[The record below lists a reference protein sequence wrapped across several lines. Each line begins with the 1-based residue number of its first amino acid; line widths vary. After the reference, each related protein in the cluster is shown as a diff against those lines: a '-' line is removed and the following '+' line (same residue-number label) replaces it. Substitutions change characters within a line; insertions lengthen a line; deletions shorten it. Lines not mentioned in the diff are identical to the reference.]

1 MLVALILAGLTALAP
16 PILPKRP
23 GPIHVAP
30 DGFDGWDGGSR
41 ERAVRSLQRGVD
53 LAGPGD
59 TVLIWPGTYHESVR
73 IRHGGRAGHPLV
85 LQAAVPGQA
94 ILSGADGTGEVA
106 RWRWRRWQPHLF
118 ATPVHWPI
126 QALRVDGWAA
136 YRAGSLPHLRHL
148 CARPAAV
155 PAFYAAENQLV
166 LCLPQGQSPTG
177 SRLEV
182 HRPLPRR
189 LKAGGHQA
197 ALLWLEAPHLQIRD
211 LQFDFAVT
219 AAIQL
224 WSTGDVLIRGNRFR
238 DADVAINDHPSLTP
252 VDGLRIEQNL
262 SQCPGLDRWR
272 RSGLSR
278 SEIYRY
284 SNCTL
289 VWVGGRNLSIRGNV
303 ISEAGDG
310 LKVSPSGGRNRVSG
324 NLIDRVFDDGIEFDG
339 PAVNLRV
346 DHNLL
351 NNTLVALGTS
361 PVTRGPLQID
371 TNLILNDPGQAGALL
386 KLMAGAAPRLGP
398 QPQATIRHV
407 LLRHNLAV
415 VDALAWRDPAVRLE
429 RIRLEANLLLSR
441 QDFGERLPAG
451 LELSANRLVT
461 LPQGARPLP
470 EQGATA
476 LARWWSGPGN
486 PGPGE
491 PGPGPGSLPL
501 AMGPLGPAWL
511 TLEDDPF
518 TAALG
523 PLLRAGWLIPAQSG
537 GPKP

>member
-1 MLVALILAGLTALAP
+1 VALILAGLNALAP
-16 PILPKRP
+16 PILPRGP
-23 GPIHVAP
+23 GPVHVAP
-30 DGFDGWDGGSR
+30 NGFDGGDGRSR
-41 ERAVRSLQRGVD
+41 QRAVRSLQRGVD
-53 LAGPGD
+53 LARPGD
-59 TVLIWPGTYHESVR
+59 TVLIWPGTYHETVR
-73 IRHGGRAGHPLV
+73 IRRGGRAGHPLV

-94 ILSGADGTGEVA
+94 ILSGSDGTGEVA

-118 ATPVHWPI
+118 VTPIRWPV

-136 YRAGSLPHLRHL
+136 YRAGSLPHLRDL
-148 CARPAAV
+148 CARTSAG
-155 PAFYAAENQLV
+155 PAFYAANSQLV
-166 LCLPQGQSPTG
+166 LCLPQGQTPTG
-177 SRLEV
+177 SQLEV

-238 DADVAINDHPSLTP
+238 DADVAINDRASLNP
-252 VDGLRIEQNL
+252 VDGLRIERNL

-272 RSGLSR
+272 RGWLSR

-303 ISEAGDG
+303 ISDAGDG

-339 PAVNLRV
+339 PAANLLV

-351 NNTLVALGTS
+351 SHTLVALGTS
-361 PVTRGPLQID
+361 PVTRGPLLVD

-386 KLMAGAAPRLGP
+386 KLMAGAAPSLGP
-398 QPQATIRHV
+398 QPQATIRNV

-429 RIRLEANLLLSR
+429 QIRLEANLLLSR

-451 LELSANRLVT
+451 LKLSANRLVP
-461 LPQGARPLP
+461 LPKGARPLP

-476 LARWWSGPGN
+476 LAPWWSGRSNPGTGN
-486 PGPGE
+486 PGPG
-491 PGPGPGSLPL
+491 PGGLPL
-501 AMGPLGPAWL
+501 AIGPLGPAWL
-511 TLEDDPF
+511 KLGDDPF
-518 TAALG
+518 TASLG
-523 PLLRAGWLIPAQSG
+523 PLLRAGWLTPEPSG
-537 GPKP
+537 GPER